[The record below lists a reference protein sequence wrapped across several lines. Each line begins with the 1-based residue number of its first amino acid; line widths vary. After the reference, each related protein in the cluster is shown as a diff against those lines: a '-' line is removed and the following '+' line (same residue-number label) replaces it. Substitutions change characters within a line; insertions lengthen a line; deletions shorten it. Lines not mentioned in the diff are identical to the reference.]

1 MATKQFEKIADK
13 LAKKTIQQERGRCID
28 ELGNKI
34 PDILTEETCVDGT
47 WVTGF
52 TNIDHHQKTIKD
64 GSIQSGRSED
74 DVTVLYGSDLIAN
87 SEDIDNITGGTLT
100 EDDLNVSSLSD
111 LEISNMI
118 SNPENVSQ
126 FVDFDPSQLIV
137 NPDLADEVLNR
148 DITELVPTQGS
159 RQQDILN
166 FFDEFDGLVGDPPN
180 FTEPDEIGNVE
191 YIDDGTWSDISNA
204 PGNSEASITRIDEEA
219 SGINNT
225 KTLETLRNTL
235 NDYLKDVDSV
245 TTDII
250 DDSRP
255 EYEESSDGFLKV
267 RGLNQSILIKQE
279 EGQELSISK
288 LTETYPASGIYE
300 PKYLVDGFTT
310 TMWIRFKDMVNGGTL
325 FNYGNPIREM
335 DPHGI
340 RLETFIIEKNDPNI
354 PVPSSFQFE
363 DGTIP
368 FNDYDYERFVR
379 LIVRKDDTNV
389 YDSHVGLPNNVR
401 TSGIAEGSTL
411 FNCTRIPIDLNEWYF
426 IVATYNPVIIE
437 DIAGDGS
444 SYLTNP
450 DYWRWNY
457 RDAIYDTD
465 TGYGA
470 KCKVEI
476 ISKSDL
482 LRARG
487 YKT

>member
-166 FFDEFDGLVGDPPN
+166 FFDEFDGLVGDPP
-180 FTEPDEIGNVE
+180 
-191 YIDDGTWSDISNA
+191 
-204 PGNSEASITRIDEEA
+204 
-219 SGINNT
+219 
-225 KTLETLRNTL
+225 
-235 NDYLKDVDSV
+235 
-245 TTDII
+245 
-250 DDSRP
+250 
-255 EYEESSDGFLKV
+255 
-267 RGLNQSILIKQE
+267 
-279 EGQELSISK
+279 
-288 LTETYPASGIYE
+288 
-300 PKYLVDGFTT
+300 
-310 TMWIRFKDMVNGGTL
+310 
-325 FNYGNPIREM
+325 
-335 DPHGI
+335 
-340 RLETFIIEKNDPNI
+340 
-354 PVPSSFQFE
+354 
-363 DGTIP
+363 
-368 FNDYDYERFVR
+368 
-379 LIVRKDDTNV
+379 
-389 YDSHVGLPNNVR
+389 
-401 TSGIAEGSTL
+401 
-411 FNCTRIPIDLNEWYF
+411 
-426 IVATYNPVIIE
+426 
-437 DIAGDGS
+437 
-444 SYLTNP
+444 
-450 DYWRWNY
+450 
-457 RDAIYDTD
+457 
-465 TGYGA
+465 
-470 KCKVEI
+470 
-476 ISKSDL
+476 
-482 LRARG
+482 
-487 YKT
+487 